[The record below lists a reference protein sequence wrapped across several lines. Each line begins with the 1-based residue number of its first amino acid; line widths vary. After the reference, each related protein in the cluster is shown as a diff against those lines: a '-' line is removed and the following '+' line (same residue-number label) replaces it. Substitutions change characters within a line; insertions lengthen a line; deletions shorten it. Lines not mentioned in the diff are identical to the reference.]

1 MKNAKKKSGNKKKQ
15 YHPMKKFFSV
25 FLVMVGC
32 SFTYMSAKEI
42 ITTMQLQQEIK
53 QTEAEIEALKT
64 QEAKLEEQKQ
74 KFSDEEYVKRYARG
88 KFLLS
93 KDGETLYKLNDQES
107 DNTND
112 KANTDA
118 EQDSLFLYDNNH
130 SVSSV
135 LITKFDKK
143 VVNCSDFKYNKG
155 MSNVH

>member
-32 SFTYMSAKEI
+32 CFTYMSAKEI

-53 QTEAEIEALKT
+53 QTEAEIEVLKT
-64 QEAKLEEQKQ
+64 EQTKLEEQKQ

-93 KDGETLYKLNDQES
+93 KDGETLYKLNDQDNNSS
-107 DNTND
+107 DNE
-112 KANTDA
+112 ANTD
-118 EQDSLFLYDNNH
+118 
-130 SVSSV
+130 
-135 LITKFDKK
+135 
-143 VVNCSDFKYNKG
+143 
-155 MSNVH
+155 